1 MPGIDGLA
9 FGEVPRT
16 EVHIVAWAH
25 DAACSIRGSPGAYPS
40 QVEACALHLSRPAHL
55 DRPGV
60 ITQQLHTLTD
70 KDREA
75 SWDSSDYRRY
85 LIRMY
90 GFVLPVER
98 SIQSTLH
105 IGSYIDVRRF
115 QKHELL
121 RRDLMALRMTAP
133 QIEAIALCAVPVFDT
148 PEEAF
153 GWASLI
159 ERNTLHHAELF
170 HRLASTNPGDAAFAA
185 AFLKCYYGVV
195 GEMWK
200 SFRHAM
206 EAFQGAKERRERLV
220 AGTKAA
226 LRCYES
232 WRLLHERR
240 AEIVD
245 AAAALA
251 PASDEP

>member
-1 MPGIDGLA
+1 VPCISHERLTIDRL
-9 FGEVPRT
+9 
-16 EVHIVAWAH
+16 
-25 DAACSIRGSPGAYPS
+25 
-40 QVEACALHLSRPAHL
+40 
-55 DRPGV
+55 GV

-85 LIRMY
+85 LTRMY

-98 SIQSTLH
+98 SIQSTPH

-121 RRDLMALRMTAP
+121 RRDLMAHRMTP
-133 QIEAIALCAVPVFDT
+133 QQIEALALCAVPEFDT

-159 ERNTLHHAELF
+159 ERNTLHHAGLF

-185 AFLKCYYGVV
+185 SYLKCYSGGV

-200 SFRHAM
+200 TFRHAVA
-206 EAFQGAKERRERLV
+206 AFQGTGERRERLS
-220 AGTKAA
+220 AATKAA

-232 WRLLHERR
+232 WRLLHDRR
-240 AEIVD
+240 
-245 AAAALA
+245 
-251 PASDEP
+251 

>member
-1 MPGIDGLA
+1 M
-9 FGEVPRT
+9 
-16 EVHIVAWAH
+16 HI
-25 DAACSIRGSPGAYPS
+25 
-40 QVEACALHLSRPAHL
+40 SRPAHHRRL
-55 DRPGV
+55 DV

-70 KDREA
+70 KDLQG
-75 SWDSSDYRRY
+75 SWSSSDYRRY
-85 LIRMY
+85 LTRMY

-98 SIQSTLH
+98 SIRSTPR

-121 RRDLMALRMTAP
+121 RRDLMAHRMTP
-133 QIEAIALCAVPVFDT
+133 QQIETIALCAVPVFDT

-153 GWASLI
+153 GWAFLI

-185 AFLKCYYGVV
+185 SYLKCYYGVV

-200 SFRHAM
+200 NFRHAM
-206 EAFQGAKERRERLV
+206 EAFQATRERWERLL
-220 AGTKAA
+220 AAKKAA

-232 WRLLHERR
+232 WRLLHDRR
-240 AEIVD
+240 SGI
-245 AAAALA
+245 AAASMA
-251 PASDEP
+251 PATTPDND